1 MKKTIAIL
9 GARGIPG
16 NYGGFETFAEELAVR
31 LVTRGYEVT
40 VFCEKNAEMPSSY
53 KGVNLKYVM
62 APNLGPL
69 KTIIYDVVSIF
80 KARKEYDIVY
90 MLGYGASF
98 SCFIPRI
105 YGNEVWINMDG
116 IEWKRSKWNKLAQL
130 WFMAMER
137 IAITTASKIVA
148 DAQSI
153 LTHLEARYRRLPNSS
168 VIAYGAPALKEK
180 PNEKLLSEWGLE
192 KEKYY
197 ILVGRMEPENHIL
210 EILEGFKKSNTKMKL
225 VVLGNHKAKNSYV
238 EKLLAIRDERIHLI
252 GTVFDSDKLEALRY
266 FSIAYFHGHSVGGT
280 NPSLLEA
287 LGCSNP
293 VIAHDNVFN
302 REVARDAAVY
312 FENNESIPQLI
323 NDIENDTGKREMMG
337 AAGLNI
343 ISNYYTWDIIV
354 DKYVELME
362 VHEPYVERHSGI
374 NTSKS

>member
-1 MKKTIAIL
+1 MKKKIAIL

-40 VFCEKNAEMPSSY
+40 VFCEKNTDMPTSY

-62 APNLGPL
+62 APSLGPL
-69 KTIIYDVVSIF
+69 KTIIYDVVSMV

-116 IEWKRSKWNKLAQL
+116 IEWKRSKWNKLAKL

-153 LTHLEARYRRLPNSS
+153 LTHLEARYKSLPNSS
-168 VIAYGAPALKEK
+168 VIAYGAPALREK
-180 PNEKLLSEWGLE
+180 PHEELLSEWGLA

-197 ILVGRMEPENHIL
+197 ILVGRLEPENHIL
-210 EILEGFKKSNTKMKL
+210 EILEGFKQSNTKMKL
-225 VVLGNHKAKNSYV
+225 IVLGDHKAKNSYV
-238 EKLLAIRDERIHLI
+238 EKLITIKDERIHLI
-252 GTVFDSDKLEALRY
+252 GTVFDSCKLEALRY
-266 FSIAYFHGHSVGGT
+266 YSIAYFHGHSVGGT

-312 FENNESIPQLI
+312 FENNESIPKLI
-323 NDIENDTGKREMMG
+323 NEIENDVGKRERMG
-337 AAGLNI
+337 EKGLGI
-343 ISNYYTWDIIV
+343 ISNFYTWDIIV
-354 DKYVELME
+354 DKYVALMGDDE
-362 VHEPYVERHSGI
+362 NYVERNAEI
-374 NTSKS
+374 KISKG